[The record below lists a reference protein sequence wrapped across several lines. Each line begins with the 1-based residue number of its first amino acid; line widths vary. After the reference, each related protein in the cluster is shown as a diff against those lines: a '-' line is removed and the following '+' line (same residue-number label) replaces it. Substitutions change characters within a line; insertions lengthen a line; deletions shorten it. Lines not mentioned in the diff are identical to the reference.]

1 MSKKALLHD
10 FTTSLLAWWGT
21 GKRSMPWKET
31 KDPYKIWISE
41 IILQQTRVSQGTDYY
56 LRFIDRFPDIATLAG
71 ATEDEVLA
79 MWKGLGYYTRARNIH
94 ATAKIVMESY
104 QGIFPSTY
112 KDIIQLRGIGPY
124 TAAAISSFAYDLVHP
139 VVDGN
144 VIRVI
149 SRYFGIEE
157 PVDDRRIRKHIDEL
171 AEELI
176 HRERPA
182 DYNQA
187 IMDLGAMVCAPRSPD
202 CQNCCMSDTCVAYNK
217 KWIDRIPLKAKKITK
232 RHRFF
237 HYLVIEN
244 SAYIL
249 LKKRQQKDIWQGLYD
264 FPCVEKESET
274 ILSLE
279 EIHSLLTEIGLVKNR
294 VKRAE
299 ISKTHRQTLTH
310 QYINGIFYSIPVN
323 IDKLELKDGYFFAI
337 KENLSNFAI
346 PKLIDWYLGDKSIT
360 LF

>member
-1 MSKKALLHD
+1 MAKQEPLHTFTNLL
-10 FTTSLLAWWGT
+10 LEWYGT

-56 LRFIDRFPDIATLAG
+56 IRFVERFPDIATLAE

-79 MWKGLGYYTRARNIH
+79 LWKGLGYYTRARNIH
-94 ATAKIVMESY
+94 ASAQLIMHSY
-104 QGIFPSTY
+104 DGVFPSTY
-112 KDIIQLRGIGPY
+112 KEIIQLKGIGPY
-124 TAAAISSFAYDLVHP
+124 TAAAISSFAFDLAHP

-157 PVDDRRIRKHIDEL
+157 PVDDRLIRKQIDQL

-176 HRERPA
+176 DRQRPS

-187 IMDLGAMVCAPRSPD
+187 IMDLGAMVCAPRSPN
-202 CQNCCMSDTCVAYNK
+202 CAECCMENSCVAYNK
-217 KWIDRIPLKAKKITK
+217 KRTNRIPLKAKKIKK
-232 RHRFF
+232 RHRYY
-237 HYLVIEN
+237 HYLVIED
-244 SAYIL
+244 SQFIL
-249 LKKRQQKDIWQGLYD
+249 LKKRKEKDIWQGLYD
-264 FPCVEKESET
+264 FPCIEKSSET
-274 ILSLE
+274 IPTINEINDLLS
-279 EIHSLLTEIGLVKNR
+279 EIGLSTLSIKSV
-294 VKRAE
+294 E
-299 ISKTHRQTLTH
+299 ISKTLRQTLTH
-310 QYINGIFYSIPVN
+310 QYINGIFYDIPAKIEN
-323 IDKLELKDGYFFAI
+323 LELKEGYSFAM